1 MNKNICSLLKYLL
14 VWPVWK
20 KTLVLGDHKGNH
32 RGTNGHLAVPH
43 HNSLWTDETKVELVA
58 KMYKDVWR
66 ISPSCEA
73 RRRQH
78 RGLATRALLLQT

>member
-20 KTLVLGDHKGNH
+20 KHWLGDHKGNH
-32 RGTNGHLAVPH
+32 RGTNSHLAVPH

>member
-1 MNKNICSLLKYLL
+1 ME
-14 VWPVWK
+14 